1 MRRASVILVALFLSA
16 LGIYGV
22 LAYDVSQRTREIG
35 VRGAIGA
42 SKEQIIGLI
51 LKQGLWKAGVG
62 VVIGLVGALLL
73 SRYITTLLFAVKPT
87 DPIVYVVVAAVL
99 LLAWAVN
106 GFDFSELS
114 TQGVIAIVAGTTFT
128 VLLAVGL
135 MALVF
140 YSNRSGRDD
149 Q

>member
-1 MRRASVILVALFLSA
+1 MKWILTYSLVCIVA
-16 LGIYGV
+16 I
-22 LAYDVSQRTREIG
+22 
-35 VRGAIGA
+35 
-42 SKEQIIGLI
+42 
-51 LKQGLWKAGVG
+51 
-62 VVIGLVGALLL
+62 
-73 SRYITTLLFAVKPT
+73 
-87 DPIVYVVVAAVL
+87 AAVL

-106 GFDFSELS
+106 GFDFSGLS
-114 TQGVIAIVAGTTFT
+114 TQGVIAIVAGTTLT